1 MDEAIVLLVERIKVK
16 LCIQA
21 MSMIT
26 LHSRTNIHE
35 LLRTLIN
42 GFVQNINVA
51 HDPMF
56 QCCIASSVSSSFPFE
71 MAIGKAHVQ
80 PIGLNLTPVDRE
92 DQA

>member
-1 MDEAIVLLVERIKVK
+1 MLLVERIKVK

-56 QCCIASSVSSSFPFE
+56 QCCIASSVSSSFLFE